1 MTGFGHGEHTFC
13 VAGSGV
19 QPRRFTG
26 GEGHN
31 HQRGPETE
39 HAHLTRCSSQMQD
52 NRIKLIC
59 SLGVAGDMVGQE
71 AGSGLWSGVSGVPG
85 PFRPFEVLYL
95 ERDLVSRPWSL
106 HSSTPSV
113 SFGRVGQ
120 VKLSPNPIFSPNTLL
135 CRHDHGDSRGSHR
148 RRSEVVG
155 GRGVEL
161 PRVLSPRRWARC
173 ESQCDQPA
181 LPALPADRPG
191 GRRAARAAAAQSPQ
205 GEVVAEVPSTPHRY
219 FTLMS
224 STRVL

>member
-1 MTGFGHGEHTFC
+1 
-13 VAGSGV
+13 
-19 QPRRFTG
+19 
-26 GEGHN
+26 
-31 HQRGPETE
+31 
-39 HAHLTRCSSQMQD
+39 MQD

-85 PFRPFEVLYL
+85 PFCPFEVLYL

-113 SFGRVGQ
+113 RFGRVGQ
-120 VKLSPNPIFSPNTLL
+120 VSMSSPNPIFTLL

-161 PRVLSPRRWARC
+161 PRVLSPRRWRNVKA
-173 ESQCDQPA
+173 SLIKPFFQLV
-181 LPALPADRPG
+181 LPIVRPVDGQSGQQQRNHLG
-191 GRRAARAAAAQSPQ
+191 GK
-205 GEVVAEVPSTPHRY
+205 
-219 FTLMS
+219 
-224 STRVL
+224 